1 VSFFYSSDDDDP
13 KRAARRP
20 MLVFLLTTLA
30 IGAAGRVFS
39 EPALREWY
47 ASLAHPASS
56 PPAWLFAPVW
66 TALYIVIAI
75 AAWRVWRVVGS
86 RSLEMAAYAIQL
98 LLNLGWNWIFFG
110 QHRIGAGFVM
120 TLLLD
125 AAIFVTTILFFR
137 RDRLAGLLFLPYL
150 SVSVFTSFLTH
161 ALWQLNP

>member
-1 VSFFYSSDDDDP
+1 MSFFYSSDDDDP

-110 QHRIGAGFVM
+110 LHRLGASFAEII
-120 TLLLD
+120 LLD
-125 AAIFVTTILFFR
+125 GVILVTTILFFR
-137 RDRLAGLLFLPYL
+137 RDRLAGLLVLPYL
-150 SVSVFTSFLTH
+150 ITSVFASFLTH
-161 ALWQLNP
+161 KLWLLNP